1 MRCRFI
7 LAAISALLILT
18 APAFAAEGEVVPN
31 TNTYVTVEATD
42 FPEIPTIVSDLNSD
56 QESRSAF
63 VAALES
69 IFGEYQP
76 KTYSVTTYLPDG
88 SSVTSVDVVP
98 GAAGLDY
105 AWISGVG
112 LFALFLFCLLKL
124 IGGVVK

>member
-1 MRCRFI
+1 MKFRI
-7 LAAISALLILT
+7 LLATMAVILVLPVT
-18 APAFAAEGEVVPN
+18 AFAAEGQVSSD
-31 TNTYVTVEATD
+31 TYVTVEATD
-42 FPEIPTIVSDLNSD
+42 FPDASTFVHDLISD

-63 VAALES
+63 VSALES

-76 KTYSVTTYLPDG
+76 KTYSVTTYLPNG
-88 SSVTSVDVVP
+88 STVTSVEVVP
-98 GAAGLDY
+98 GLAGLDY